1 MPVQPPVWSDY
12 LICAV
17 CRNDFDANSKRPISL
32 VCGHTM
38 CRSCLRGLHFKPCP
52 FDTAVIKTNINGLP
66 ENFALLLLITDK
78 ITADHAKRALD
89 YSSLN
94 LSEDHLKLFQHC
106 LSHIEELACFLKPH
120 VVVTGDV
127 SSAVLSRPMQRKL
140 VALITSQLVEEEGR
154 CRALRAAR
162 SLGERVVTELI
173 LQHQNSQ
180 QLCAN
185 LWAAVRAR
193 GCQFLGPAMQ
203 EEVLKL
209 ILLALEDG
217 ESFSRKVLVMFV
229 VQRLEARYSQ
239 ASKTSIGHVVQLLY
253 RASCFKVF
261 KRDGESSLMQL
272 KEEFRS
278 YESLRREHDAQIVQ
292 IATESGLRIAPD
304 QWSSLLYADTSHKS
318 HMQSIMDKLQ
328 TPQSFAQSV
337 QELVIALQR
346 TGDPGH
352 LQCLQSHFELLADI
366 DIASEEMNATWK
378 DTEQDLSAVKLVV
391 NGMVNFIKSHGNR
404 KIHDHCQTFNNKYK
418 TNMCRDFTQRNICPR
433 GINCTFAHSQ
443 DEMERLLYS
452 CIVLETR
459 KEEMLDGMEMQIL
472 QFFTKNRHRMHV
484 IYQHLCSNQA
494 ISKGNVQEGLLSR
507 LPLLPLCKITPVDD
521 NLDIM
526 NQRLSSLN
534 LNRLASNANTSTSN
548 VSPVKSEGIMNSIN
562 NYNMGGR
569 CEVTHVHPQ
578 HPVPHRHHHQLP
590 ITQTDFYSDLESNLP
605 PVVTNATTLSWA
617 TPGRIVA
624 KRVLCKYENDVRD
637 LRAFWTAGSGQI
649 LSSGLTT
656 AEPHLNQPQPGGSS
670 IVPSVI
676 SCCKWTIKN
685 NLNSFASSSSLP
697 LHHPM
702 YNLFLHKLLVCFQHQ
717 PLFIQTSSKLRFLAA
732 GPGQPVALAPAPPGT
747 PVEETISVISP
758 TCYDPNTG
766 YQLVARKWIQRS
778 ILPLFIFTKQMSNPV
793 NKLAFLE
800 KRKMD
805 LLTHLEKDELSFL
818 NRPQDFVLNGK
829 DNSAVSEHMISSST
843 SDILAKSVY
852 SPWTSASFMP
862 QFKINSDNSQSSR
875 SITRNNDSLTTTI
888 ADAPNATTTDTTAT
902 TNTEMTTLSQ
912 DDKNYKSSSRKQLC
926 REGFDHPSIQED
938 EEFIPFDPPLVS
950 RFGPIC
956 RMARSLIA
964 GNTAPIQV
972 NATTLSSGVISIT
985 PAPTAS
991 PLPSAWYLQPTKRQP
1006 QSASQ
1011 GQPHQLHQHDNP
1023 TLIPHQQLPTLETFY
1038 KQQQQQLST
1047 FHHKSNT
1054 VPVIIQERVP
1064 PPRAGMNCEE
1074 NMKLEL
1080 LQLDKQINIIK
1091 QQQQIYSNN
1100 NNSKEKKLPNDKSKR
1115 ICAVAAVTPSLCS
1128 ARHHQANSHVS

>member
-443 DEMERLLYS
+443 DEMERYRS
-452 CIVLETR
+452 R
-459 KEEMLDGMEMQIL
+459 NKKG
-472 QFFTKNRHRMHV
+472 
-484 IYQHLCSNQA
+484 
-494 ISKGNVQEGLLSR
+494 GNVGWNGNANSAIFHKESPSNACNLPASMQQPSDFERECSR
-507 LPLLPLCKITPVDD
+507 
-521 NLDIM
+521 
-526 NQRLSSLN
+526 RLSSLN

-617 TPGRIVA
+617 TPG
-624 KRVLCKYENDVRD
+624 
-637 LRAFWTAGSGQI
+637 
-649 LSSGLTT
+649 
-656 AEPHLNQPQPGGSS
+656 
-670 IVPSVI
+670 
-676 SCCKWTIKN
+676 
-685 NLNSFASSSSLP
+685 
-697 LHHPM
+697 
-702 YNLFLHKLLVCFQHQ
+702 
-717 PLFIQTSSKLRFLAA
+717 SKLRFLAA

-766 YQLVARKWIQRS
+766 YQLKVVDFVFNFNLKYCYAASYGTEFSGVSHWINTFCICNSFYAEIFVNEHNILPFSSFMS
-778 ILPLFIFTKQMSNPV
+778 ILDIFDKELFIFTKQMSNPV